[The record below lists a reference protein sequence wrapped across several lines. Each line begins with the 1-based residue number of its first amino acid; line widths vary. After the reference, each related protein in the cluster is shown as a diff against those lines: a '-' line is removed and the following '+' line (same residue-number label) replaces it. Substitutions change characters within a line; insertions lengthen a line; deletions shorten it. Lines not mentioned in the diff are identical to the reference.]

1 MKPLTFE
8 EMLGKLSGV
17 KRGVQPGTATA
28 LCPVPEHGDRTASLS
43 VKVNGDGVI
52 LLNCFGGCTF
62 DQIVAAL
69 SLKPPQLMGQRARGG
84 ASTPR
89 RSAATLHTPPPN
101 ASEGN
106 VTAEPLQTPPC
117 TPGQERTASGLTIK
131 QYAEAKKLSLSL
143 LGELGLYEFTLN
155 GKRVVA
161 IPYQDATG
169 TTVAVRF
176 RLSLDGEVK
185 FKWRSGSKTMLYGLW
200 RLSQARERGFVIL
213 VEGESDCHTL
223 WAHGFPA
230 VGIPGVDTW
239 KEPWAEE
246 LAGIER
252 IYCVIEPDLG
262 GGKLRQRLAASSLRP
277 RMLVVNLNG

>member
-1 MKPLTFE
+1 MNPLTLDE
-8 EMLGKLSGV
+8 VLAKLSSV
-17 KRGVQPGTATA
+17 RRGRQPGTATA
-28 LCPVPEHGDRTASLS
+28 LCPVPAHRDTTASLS
-43 VKVNGDGVI
+43 IKVGDDNVI
-52 LLNCFGGCTF
+52 LLKCFGGCTF
-62 DQIVAAL
+62 EQICSAL
-69 SLKPPQLMGQRARGG
+69 GIRPAQLMGRRGG
-84 ASTPR
+84 GVSRPPKGAASLQHLPE
-89 RSAATLHTPPPN
+89 N
-101 ASEGN
+101 ASEAN
-106 VTAEPLQTPPC
+106 LRQEPLQADDCIP
-117 TPGQERTASGLTIK
+117 QQDRTASGLTIR
-131 QYAEAKKLSLSL
+131 QYAEAKKLPLSL

-223 WAHGFPA
+223 WANGFPA
-230 VGIPGVDTW
+230 VGVPGADTW
-239 KEPWAEE
+239 KDAWAEE

-252 IYCVIEPDLG
+252 IYCLIEPDQG
-262 GGKLRQRLAASSLRP
+262 GENLRQRLAASSLRT
-277 RMLVVNLNG
+277 RMLVVDLHG

>member
-1 MKPLTFE
+1 MKPLTFDQL
-8 EMLGKLSGV
+8 LGMLSGV
-17 KRGVQPGTATA
+17 KRGRQPGTATA
-28 LCPVPEHGDRTASLS
+28 LCPVPEHGDTNASLS
-43 VKVNGDGVI
+43 VRAADDGVV
-52 LLNCFGGCTF
+52 LLHCFAGCKFERICQAIGVEPTQLRGWRVGG
-62 DQIVAAL
+62 V
-69 SLKPPQLMGQRARGG
+69 SSP
-84 ASTPR
+84 ASQ
-89 RSAATLHTPPPN
+89 AATLQHPPQN
-101 ASEGN
+101 ASESSLSP
-106 VTAEPLQTPPC
+106 EPLQSPAC
-117 TPGQERTASGLTIK
+117 TPQQDCTASGLTIK
-131 QYAEAKKLSLSL
+131 QYAEAKKLPLSL

-223 WAHGFPA
+223 WANGFPA
-230 VGIPGVDTW
+230 VGVPGADTW
-239 KEPWAEE
+239 KEQWADE

-252 IYCVIEPDLG
+252 IYCLIEPDQG
-262 GGKLRQRLAASSLRP
+262 GEKLRQRLAASSLRT
-277 RMLVVNLNG
+277 RLLVVTLDG

>member
-1 MKPLTFE
+1 MKPLTFDE
-8 EMLGKLSGV
+8 VLSKLSGV
-17 KRGVQPGTATA
+17 KRGRQPDTATA
-28 LCPVPEHGDRTASLS
+28 LCPVPEHGDRNASLS
-43 VKVNGDGVI
+43 VKVGDDGVI
-52 LLNCFGGCTF
+52 LLNCFGGCSF
-62 DQIVAAL
+62 ERICA
-69 SLKPPQLMGQRARGG
+69 SLGVRTAQLMGQRGG
-84 ASTPR
+84 GVPHPR
-89 RSAATLHTPPPN
+89 ERTATVQHPPQN
-101 ASEGN
+101 ASEAN
-106 VTAEPLQTPPC
+106 LSPEPLQSPAC
-117 TPGQERTASGLTIK
+117 TPQQDCTASGLTIK
-131 QYAEAKKLSLSL
+131 QYAEAKKLPLSL

-200 RLSQARERGFVIL
+200 RLSQAREREFVIL

-252 IYCVIEPDLG
+252 IYCVIEPDQG
-262 GGKLRQRLAASSLRP
+262 GEKLRQRLAASSLRP